1 MDFIQE
7 NIFLIL
13 IAFASGAML
22 IWPAVRRG
30 AGGPWVDTLDATQLI
45 NRSDAIVIDVRDT
58 AEYANGHILGARNIP
73 LRELE
78 ERIAE
83 LEKHKAK
90 PVIVHCDGGKRATSA
105 LPLLRKHGFANVF
118 SLTGGYGA
126 WQQAGL
132 PVEK

>member
-30 AGGPWVDTLDATQLI
+30 AGGPWIDTLGATQLI
-45 NRSDAIVIDVRDT
+45 NRSDAIVIDVRDS
-58 AEYANGHILGARNIP
+58 AEYAKGHILGARNIP
-73 LRELE
+73 LRELP
-78 ERIAE
+78 ERVAE
-83 LEKHKAK
+83 LDRHKAK
-90 PVIVHCDGGKRATSA
+90 PVIVHCDSGSRATSA
-105 LPLLRKHGFANVF
+105 LPVLRKHGFAQVF
-118 SLTGGYGA
+118 NLTGGYGA